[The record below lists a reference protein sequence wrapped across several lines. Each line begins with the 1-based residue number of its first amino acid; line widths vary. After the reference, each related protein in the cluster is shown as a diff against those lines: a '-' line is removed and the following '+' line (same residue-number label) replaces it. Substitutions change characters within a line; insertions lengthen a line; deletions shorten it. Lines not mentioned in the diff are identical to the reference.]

1 MIELKEIIPIT
12 KKLSL
17 LYIDEDYK
25 VLSSVTEILKKVF
38 SRVDDAENATVG
50 LSYAKINNYDLIVI
64 DSASTVM
71 SVHQLLD
78 NLKQISKF
86 QNIIVTTKELNE
98 GEIISIYKNNVSAVI
113 EKPFTASELLD
124 EIVSIASKLL
134 HDREYLQPELEK
146 INNDL
151 MYERKRIGRF
161 MLNEKKYNDKIK
173 VFTES
178 IQINRNI
185 HELTKLPSKYAL
197 NNAIDEN
204 IQSLIYINI
213 DHFDFINNIYGM
225 AKANKLLIECAKRL
239 KLFLPNNAE
248 VFHITADEFVVLI
261 DDPAKDQDML
271 LAKQIQALFKEAPLE
286 FDNYSYSVVF
296 SIGIDRG
303 KGKQLF
309 INAKYAS
316 KESRYFGGNQITIY
330 SPMSEYMKEQ
340 KESLYWIEILTKAF
354 DEDKIFTYYQ
364 PIINNAD
371 SGIKHY
377 EVLCRLM
384 DDNNKLVD
392 ASKFIHSA
400 RLVGLITQ
408 ITRTVIDKSFKLFQN
423 NEYNFSLNISM
434 YDLHE
439 SYLED
444 FLMYKCDKYKIDPS
458 RVYLEIVED
467 IIFSKSLEVDEQ
479 IVSLKEK
486 GFHVIID
493 DFGSDKST
501 YNRMFDLEAEFIKID
516 GSFIKGIAK
525 NQINRII
532 VQSIVDF
539 AKKSGMKTIAEHVE
553 NMEDYETIKE
563 LGIEYSQGY
572 FLGKPSLK
580 LR

>member
-25 VLSSVTEILKKVF
+25 VLSNVTGILQQVF
-38 SRVDDAENATVG
+38 SRVDDAQDATIG
-50 LSYAKINNYDLIVI
+50 LSYAKINTYDLIII

-71 SVHQLLD
+71 SVFQLLN
-78 NLKQISKF
+78 NLKQINKF
-86 QNIIVTTKELNE
+86 QNIIVTAKELDE
-98 GEIISIYKNNVSAVI
+98 SSIIDIYKQGVCSVI
-113 EKPFTASELLD
+113 SKPFTASELLD
-124 EIVSIASKLL
+124 EIASIASKLL
-134 HDREYLQPELEK
+134 YDRNYLQAELDK
-146 INNDL
+146 VHDDL
-151 MYERKRIGRF
+151 KYERKRIGRF
-161 MLNEKKYNDKIK
+161 MVNEKKYNDKIK
-173 VFTES
+173 RFTEDV
-178 IQINRNI
+178 QINKNL

-197 NNAIDEN
+197 NSAIDDS

-239 KLFLPNNAE
+239 TLFLPKNAE
-248 VFHITADEFVVLI
+248 VFHITADEFVILL
-261 DDPAKDQDML
+261 DEPSKDQDTL

-286 FDNYSYSVVF
+286 FDKYSHSVVF

-309 INAKYAS
+309 VNAKYAS
-316 KESRYFGGNQITIY
+316 KESRYFGGNQITVY
-330 SPMSEYMKEQ
+330 SPMSDYMKEQ
-340 KESLYWIEILTKAF
+340 KESLYWIETLKKAF

-364 PIINNAD
+364 PIISNAG
-371 SGIKHY
+371 SEIKHY

-384 DDNNKLVD
+384 DENNKLVD

-408 ITRTVIDKSFKLFQN
+408 ITRTVIDKSFKLFQE

-439 SYLED
+439 SYLEN
-444 FLMYKCDKYKIDPS
+444 FLLYKCERYKIDPK
-458 RVYLEIVED
+458 RVHLEIVED
-467 IIFSKSLEVDEQ
+467 IIFSKSTEIDEQ
-479 IVSLKEK
+479 ILSLKEA
-486 GFHVIID
+486 GFHVVID

-516 GSFIKGIAK
+516 GSFIRGIAK
-525 NQINRII
+525 NGVNKII

-539 AKKSGMKTIAEHVE
+539 AKKSKMKTIAEHVE
-553 NMEDYETIKE
+553 NMEDYEVVKAM
-563 LGIEYSQGY
+563 GIEYSQGF

-580 LR
+580 LK